1 MLYYEREYSRPLK
14 ILKNKKKRMGF
25 IMAFVKNLVVEN
37 ARVVFRNFEGKETKF
52 NRKGDRNFCVLF
64 DKEQGEELIAQG
76 WNLKIL
82 QPRDEEDEP
91 AYCLSVK
98 VMFGKI
104 PPKVYM
110 IANRKKT
117 LLDEE
122 TIGLLDHAEIEN
134 ADLIIRPYNW
144 NVNGKS
150 GIKAYVQTMYVELR
164 VDKFASKY
172 DFDDCE
178 PAYEDELPF

>member
-82 QPRDEEDEP
+82 QPRNEEDEP
-91 AYCLSVK
+91 AYCLAVK

-117 LLDEE
+117 LLDED

-134 ADLIIRPYNW
+134 VDLIIRPYNW
-144 NVNGKS
+144 EVNGKT

-164 VDKFASKY
+164 EDRFAAKY

-178 PAYEDELPF
+178 EELPF

>member
-1 MLYYEREYSRPLK
+1 
-14 ILKNKKKRMGF
+14 
-25 IMAFVKNLVVEN
+25 MAFVKNLVVEN
-37 ARVVFRNFEGKETKF
+37 ARVIFRNFEGKETKF

-64 DKEQGEELIAQG
+64 DKEQGEELKAQG

-134 ADLIIRPYNW
+134 ADLIIRPYTPMSSLLW
-144 NVNGKS
+144 QAALVCAPWRRFRKLKPPLRRRRADSPSVS
-150 GIKAYVQTMYVELR
+150 GLWPDRRMVVFL
-164 VDKFASKY
+164 
-172 DFDDCE
+172 
-178 PAYEDELPF
+178 